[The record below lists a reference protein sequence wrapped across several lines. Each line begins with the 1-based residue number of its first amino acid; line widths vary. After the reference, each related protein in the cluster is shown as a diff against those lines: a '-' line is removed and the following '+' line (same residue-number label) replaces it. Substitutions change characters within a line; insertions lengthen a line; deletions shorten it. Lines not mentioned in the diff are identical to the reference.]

1 MLTLIA
7 LISISQPIPD
17 HVMESVAT
25 PPSPTVQSESVK
37 APEDDNFETCRKLLH
52 NNCKVGMVDDE

>member
-17 HVMESVAT
+17 YVMESLSRYIEYRN
-25 PPSPTVQSESVK
+25 PPVQSELERRLDSSAVD
-37 APEDDNFETCRKLLH
+37 PCRIMLF
-52 NNCKVGMVDDE
+52 NGCKVG